1 MGCSL
6 ATYILALI
14 LLDKLQASNPS
25 YILNYKNV
33 HKLLMTAIIV
43 SVKVNEDVYYKQSY
57 YAKVAGLNLD

>member
-6 ATYILALI
+6 TTYILALI